1 MSAPTTPSVPAGA
14 AVPLA
19 RSPLLGYAI
28 MFGVIAAL
36 PFFGAYPIFVMKVLC
51 YALFACAFN
60 LLIGFTGLLSFGH
73 AAFLGTAAYAAGH
86 ALKVWGLPAPLGL
99 AFGAGAA
106 ALVGLA
112 FGWLAIRR
120 SGIYFS
126 MITLALSQM
135 LFFFFLQAP
144 FTGGEDGLQSVPRGR
159 FLGLDLANDLTL
171 YYVVLG
177 IFIAAFWLIYRTVH
191 SPFGQVLT
199 SIRENEPR
207 AISLGYDTDRF
218 KLVAFV
224 LSAALAGLAGATKTL
239 VLGFATLTD
248 AVWTTSGAV
257 ILMTLVGGMGTMVGP
272 MVGAL
277 VIIALENKIGDLGKA
292 LAEITGIAWFNGLG
306 ESVTLVTGLIFIVCV
321 LAFRRGLV
329 GELAH
334 FIKRKRG

>member
-1 MSAPTTPSVPAGA
+1 MKTRNPV
-14 AVPLA
+14 
-19 RSPLLGYAI
+19 LGYAALFAAI
-28 MFGVIAAL
+28 ALLPALGV
-36 PFFGAYPIFVMKVLC
+36 YPIFVMKVLC
-51 YALFACAFN
+51 FALFACAFN

-73 AAFLGTAAYAAGH
+73 AAFLGTAAYVTGH

-99 AFGAGAA
+99 IVGALAA
-106 ALVGLA
+106 GGVGLV
-112 FGWLAIRR
+112 FGLLAIRR

-135 LFFFFLQAP
+135 LFFVFLQAP
-144 FTGGEDGLQSVPRGR
+144 FTGGEDGLQSVPRGH
-159 FLGLDLANDLTL
+159 FLGLDLESDLTL
-171 YYVVLG
+171 YYVVLA

-207 AISLGYDTDRF
+207 AISLGYDVDRF
-218 KLVAFV
+218 KLLAFV
-224 LSAALAGLAGATKTL
+224 LSATLAGLAGATKTL

-257 ILMTLVGGMGTMVGP
+257 ILMTLVGGMGTLVGP

-292 LAEITGIAWFNGLG
+292 LAELSGIEWFNGLG
-306 ESVTLVTGLIFIVCV
+306 ESVSLVTGLIFIVCV

-329 GELAH
+329 GEFAALLE
-334 FIKRKRG
+334 RRRPRNN

>member
-1 MSAPTTPSVPAGA
+1 MTTQ
-14 AVPLA
+14 
-19 RSPLLGYAI
+19 RSPLPGYAAL
-28 MFGVIAAL
+28 FIAIAL
-36 PFFGAYPIFVMKVLC
+36 LPALGAYPIFVMKVLC

-73 AAFLGTAAYAAGH
+73 AAFLGAAAYGAGH
-86 ALKVWGLPAPLGL
+86 ALKVWGFPAPLGL
-99 AFGAGAA
+99 LFGAAVA
-106 ALVGLA
+106 ALAGLA

-126 MITLALSQM
+126 MITLALAQM

-159 FLGLDLANDLTL
+159 FLGLDLGNDLTL
-171 YYVVLG
+171 YYVVLA
-177 IFIAAFWLIYRTVH
+177 IFIAGFWLIYRTVH

-199 SIRENEPR
+199 SIRENEAR
-207 AISLGYDTDRF
+207 ATSLGYDVERF

-277 VIIALENKIGDLGKA
+277 VIVALENKIGDVGRA
-292 LAEITGIAWFNGLG
+292 LAELTGIAWFNGLG
-306 ESVTLVTGLIFIVCV
+306 EAVTLVTGLIFILCV
-321 LAFRRGLV
+321 LAFRRGIV
-329 GELAH
+329 GEAGAMLA
-334 FIKRKRG
+334 RWRRA